1 MKVYFSSVTKDPKE
15 HWTELVRRE
24 LMNEESNLEKRLIF
38 SGMVSAPAFQ
48 PNIVAQPLPGVTLYD
63 GLCLSEFDPE
73 IKWSH
78 EYPEPIGKL
87 KDIFTTDDIGF
98 KCTIEPNNVKTIRK
112 LLGLPEEPLSKVK
125 RRRKTVK
132 KALMAYGKS
141 RDKAEEICWYIS
153 GSNGRVTYSDMCG
166 NLIDMLGR

>member
-1 MKVYFSSVTKDPKE
+1 MG
-15 HWTELVRRE
+15 
-24 LMNEESNLEKRLIF
+24 EESNLEKRLIF

-78 EYPEPIGKL
+78 EHPEPIGTV
-87 KDIFTTDDIGF
+87 KDVLHTDAGMEI
-98 KCTIEPNNVKTIRK
+98 TIEPKDSRAFRK
-112 LLGLPEEPLSKVK
+112 ILGLPEVPLSKVK

-141 RDKAEEICWYIS
+141 RDKAEEICQYIS
-153 GSNGRVTYSDMCG
+153 WSNGRVTYSDMCG